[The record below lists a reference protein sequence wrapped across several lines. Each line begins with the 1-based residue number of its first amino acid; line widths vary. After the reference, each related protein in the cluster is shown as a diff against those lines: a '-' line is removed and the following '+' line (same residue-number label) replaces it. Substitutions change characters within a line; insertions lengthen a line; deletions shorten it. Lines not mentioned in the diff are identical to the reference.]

1 MLKLEK
7 PIKKERPPEKV
18 AFLDKKLWV
27 QLIPKCKLR
36 RQPPGA
42 WT

>member
-7 PIKKERPPEKV
+7 LIKKKKGHLKV